1 MDPAGAGKM
10 QRDLE
15 GLRLNSTDVYT
26 FCLWGPSQFCDL
38 AKWRIHRQVMKNLRF
53 PSEKMKN

>member
-1 MDPAGAGKM
+1 M

-38 AKWRIHRQVMKNLRF
+38 AKWRMVPAWLRRGCRMLR
-53 PSEKMKN
+53 K